1 MNRINELF
9 SKKHQNILSI
19 YFCAGSPTLEGTATV
34 IRTLQDKG
42 IDMIEIGI
50 PFSDPMADGPVIQA
64 AATQALRN
72 GMTLRRLFD
81 QAAGC
86 PRCRSRHSGRN
97 SRWPP

>member
-9 SKKHQNILSI
+9 SRKRHDILSL

-34 IRTLQDKG
+34 IKTLEQKG

-50 PFSDPMADGPVIQA
+50 PFSDPMADGVVIQN

-72 GMTLRRLFD
+72 GMTLRKLFD
-81 QAAGC
+81 QLKDC
-86 PRCRSRHSGRN
+86 LLYTSPSPRDRG
-97 SRWPP
+97 